1 MSSTGQSNRDSMYG
15 KDTANGRRPLF
26 MAHLTYSDFHTLL
39 TKQKNKYV
47 QGVLRIN
54 KRNRSDAYVTVDSLP
69 EGDVYICGSK
79 DRNRALE
86 GDVVGIELIDPE
98 DLPLAK
104 ADGKDKKTRRV
115 EDGEDTAEPEV
126 DEVKPKY
133 CGRVVSIVERS
144 ISQMFSGTLTLQRPS
159 GSAKKNDRKKLD
171 EEDLKGQ
178 PRIVWFK
185 PVSYYAIWLL
195 DVYGRIL
202 FNNINVCFSSATQY
216 ISLDR

>member
-1 MSSTGQSNRDSMYG
+1 
-15 KDTANGRRPLF
+15 

-86 GDVVGIELIDPE
+86 GDVVGIELIEPE
-98 DLPLAK
+98 EHPPK
-104 ADGKDKKTRRV
+104 TDGKYKKTRRT
-115 EDGEDTAEPEV
+115 EEGEEVAELES

-159 GSAKKNDRKKLD
+159 GSSKKNDRKKQD
-171 EEDLKGQ
+171 EEDQKGQ

-185 PVSYYAIWLL
+185 PVSLYAA
-195 DVYGRIL
+195 
-202 FNNINVCFSSATQY
+202 C
-216 ISLDR
+216 

>member
-1 MSSTGQSNRDSMYG
+1 MSTAGNRDSIYG
-15 KDTANGRRPLF
+15 KDNANGRRPLF

-86 GDVVGIELIDPE
+86 GDVVGIELIEPE
-98 DLPLAK
+98 EHLPK
-104 ADGKDKKTRRV
+104 ADAKDKKTRRTEEGEEAV
-115 EDGEDTAEPEV
+115 ELES

-159 GSAKKNDRKKLD
+159 GSSKKNDRKKQD
-171 EEDLKGQ
+171 EEDQKGQ

-185 PVSYYAIWLL
+185 PVSLYAA
-195 DVYGRIL
+195 R
-202 FNNINVCFSSATQY
+202 
-216 ISLDR
+216 

>member
-1 MSSTGQSNRDSMYG
+1 
-15 KDTANGRRPLF
+15 

-98 DLPLAK
+98 EQLQLKTDS
-104 ADGKDKKTRRV
+104 KKTRRT
-115 EDGEDTAEPEV
+115 EDGEEVIEAES

-144 ISQMFSGTLTLQRPS
+144 ISQMFSGTVTLQRPS
-159 GSAKKNDRKKLD
+159 GSSKKNDRKKQD
-171 EEDLKGQ
+171 EEDQKGQ

-185 PVSYYAIWLL
+185 PVSQWTTCLL
-195 DVYGRIL
+195 LSQVK
-202 FNNINVCFSSATQY
+202 
-216 ISLDR
+216 

>member
-1 MSSTGQSNRDSMYG
+1 
-15 KDTANGRRPLF
+15 

-86 GDVVGIELIDPE
+86 GDVVGIELFDFE
-98 DLPLAK
+98 DMPAQKLEGGKEKKKNKK
-104 ADGKDKKTRRV
+104 AEDVEEAGEADV
-115 EDGEDTAEPEV
+115 EDI
-126 DEVKPKY
+126 KPKY

-144 ISQMFSGTLTLQRPS
+144 LVQMFSGTLTLQRPS
-159 GSAKKNDRKKLD
+159 GSTKKNERRRQDD
-171 EEDLKGQ
+171 DDQKGQ

-185 PVSYYAIWLL
+185 PVRSG
-195 DVYGRIL
+195 VNHGH
-202 FNNINVCFSSATQY
+202 
-216 ISLDR
+216 

>member
-1 MSSTGQSNRDSMYG
+1 MYG
-15 KDTANGRRPLF
+15 KDNANGRRPLF

-39 TKQKNKYV
+39 TKQKNKFV

-98 DLPLAK
+98 EQPQAK
-104 ADGKDKKTRRV
+104 ADGKDKKPRRT
-115 EDGEDTAEPEV
+115 EDGEEITETES

-159 GSAKKNDRKKLD
+159 GSSKKNDRKKQD
-171 EEDLKGQ
+171 EEDQKGQ

-185 PVSYYAIWLL
+185 PVSHLAVFFLI
-195 DVYGRIL
+195 
-202 FNNINVCFSSATQY
+202 
-216 ISLDR
+216 